1 MTIQQEAMQM
11 IESMPDESVH
21 FIVALIKKMA
31 PEFRGIETK
40 GRTQDVSK
48 RIGMGKGLINDPE
61 VLLLDE
67 PMGALDNFTRADL
80 QDKILEIRKENRV

>member
-61 VLLLDE
+61 GFDSWDDE
-67 PMGALDNFTRADL
+67 IADL
-80 QDKILEIRKENRV
+80 FEGKLS